1 MLRTQPER
9 PKPRPRLREG
19 ALLFFPM
26 MTPHHS
32 EQKYSTKILVVDD
45 ERLIRM
51 TMCAKLRRAGYDPVP
66 ASTVD
71 EAVTAVKQNHNAFCA
86 IISDIMM
93 GDMDGFMF
101 RSIVRGIDT
110 SIPFFFITAL
120 DPEEGSGFLKS
131 IVADPMS
138 FYLPKSAGADVLVTR
153 VQRIVASRRVE
164 QFIVN
169 QIEETN
175 RSLKLAS
182 FVQLGMLPIRAWMT
196 KAGFFSAWWRPMEA
210 VSGDLFEIVSFDDN
224 KALFVLGDVQG
235 HGTSAA
241 LVMTAVQSALK
252 RFCRQDTTRPP
263 RPMEIANSLQAFF
276 RADLA
281 NVSYM
286 TALICLHDA
295 EKNTV
300 RWISCGAPD
309 LSVFAPG
316 GKLDANPEG
325 RGGLPIGLF
334 PDTVYKEEDEVFT
347 ELPPSSVCVAMT
359 DGLFDNRRDD
369 GLQLPAADLDGI
381 VGELAVPSLLDG
393 SISALTY
400 KIVTAVEEAG
410 FRRYGDD
417 VTLLCFGTRVY
428 DDSAMHE
435 TTIRLNP
442 REIDAAARELG
453 AWCAKA
459 GWSEIVSEKLQLVLE
474 EKLMNIYD
482 HGFDERERTRH
493 VAPIRLRKK
502 GRNAELTVWDCGT
515 PEPSMAVAAGDADT
529 TFEMLNRDMSGHGRG
544 RLMLRQMCCGIARNR
559 YGALN
564 ETIYYL
570 PLEEE
575 DAGKG
580 PENGEPK

>member
-1 MLRTQPER
+1 MPPNAKEN
-9 PKPRPRLREG
+9 
-19 ALLFFPM
+19 
-26 MTPHHS
+26 
-32 EQKYSTKILVVDD
+32 KYSTKILVVDD

-51 TMCAKLRRAGYDPVP
+51 TMCAKLKRAGYDAVP
-66 ASTVD
+66 AATVD
-71 EAVTAVKQNHNAFCA
+71 EAVSAVKSNHNAFCA

-93 GDMDGFMF
+93 GDVDGFMF
-101 RSIVRGIDT
+101 RSIVRSIDA

-120 DPEEGSGFLKS
+120 DPEEGSGFLKR
-131 IVADPMS
+131 IVEDPMS
-138 FYLPKSAGADVLVTR
+138 FYLPKSAGAEVLVTR

-182 FVQLGMLPIRAWMT
+182 YVQLGMLPLRAWMT
-196 KAGFFSAWWRPMEA
+196 QSGYVSTWWRPMDS
-210 VSGDLFEIVSFDDN
+210 VSGDLFETVSYGDS

-241 LVMTAVQSALK
+241 LVMTAVQSTLK
-252 RFCRQDTTRPP
+252 RLCRQALLRPP
-263 RPMEIANSLQAFF
+263 RPVAIANSLQSFF

-295 EKNTV
+295 EENTV

-309 LSVFAPG
+309 LLVFGPG
-316 GKLDANPEG
+316 GKMDVNPEK

-334 PDTVYKEEDEVFT
+334 PDTVYGPEDEVVT
-347 ELPPSSVCVAMT
+347 KLPESSICLAMT

-369 GLQLPAADLDGI
+369 GLQLPSDDLDGI
-381 VGELAVPSLLDG
+381 IGELAVPSLLDG
-393 SISALTY
+393 SAVALPY

-417 VTLLCFGTRVY
+417 VTLMCFGSRASEKTGV
-428 DDSAMHE
+428 HE
-435 TTIRLNP
+435 ATVRLSP
-442 REIDAAARELG
+442 HAIDTAARNLG
-453 AWCAKA
+453 AWCLKA
-459 GWSEIVSEKLQLVLE
+459 GWSQMGSEKLQLALE

-482 HGFDERERTRH
+482 HGFDERERIRH

-502 GRNAELTVWDCGT
+502 GPHAELTVWDCGT

-529 TFEMLNRDMSGHGRG
+529 TFELLNRDMSGHGRG
-544 RLMLRQMCCGIARNR
+544 RLMLRQMCSGIARNR

-564 ETIYYL
+564 ETIYYV
-570 PLEEE
+570 PFEE
-575 DAGKG
+575 DGTGEA
-580 PENGEPK
+580 PEHGETK

>member
-1 MLRTQPER
+1 MAVQRTR
-9 PKPRPRLREG
+9 PFRGPGPFCFMN
-19 ALLFFPM
+19 ANA
-26 MTPHHS
+26 S
-32 EQKYSTKILVVDD
+32 ENKFSTKILVVDD

-71 EAVTAVKQNHNAFCA
+71 EAVAAVKQNHNAFCA

-101 RSIVRGIDT
+101 RSIVRGIDS

-138 FYLPKSAGADVLVTR
+138 FYLPKAVGADMLVTR

-175 RSLKLAS
+175 RSLKLAA
-182 FVQLGMLPIRAWMT
+182 FVQHGMLPVRAWMT
-196 KAGFFSAWWRPMEA
+196 PSGFFSTWWRPMEI
-210 VSGDLFEIVSFDDN
+210 VSGDLFETVPFGDDE
-224 KALFVLGDVQG
+224 ALFVLGDVQG

-252 RFCRQDTTRPP
+252 RLCRQDMQHPP
-263 RPMEIANSLQAFF
+263 RPLDIANSLQAFF

-295 EKNTV
+295 RKNTV

-309 LSVFAPG
+309 LQVFTKD
-316 GKLDANPEG
+316 GKLDVNPEK

-347 ELPPSSVCVAMT
+347 ELPRPAVCVAMT
-359 DGLFDNRRDD
+359 DGLADNRRDD
-369 GLQLPAADLDGI
+369 GLQLPADDLDEI
-381 VGELAVPSLLDG
+381 IGELAVPSLLDG
-393 SISALTY
+393 SVSALTF

-410 FRRYGDD
+410 FRRFGDD
-417 VTLLCFGTRVY
+417 VTLMCFGTRCT
-428 DDSAMHE
+428 DGDEMFE
-435 TTIRLNP
+435 TTIRLSP
-442 REIDAAARELG
+442 RAIDGAAQEIG

-459 GWSEIVSEKLQLVLE
+459 GWSGVASEKLQLVLE
-474 EKLMNIYD
+474 EKIMNIYD
-482 HGFDERERTRH
+482 HGFDERERVRH
-493 VAPIRLRKK
+493 VAPIRLRRR
-502 GRNAELTVWDCGT
+502 GPNAELTVWDCGT

-529 TFEMLNRDMSGHGRG
+529 TFELLNRGMSGHGRG
-544 RLMLRQMCCGIARNR
+544 RLMLRKMCNGISRNR
-559 YGALN
+559 YGSLN
-564 ETIYYL
+564 ETIYYI
-570 PLEEE
+570 PLEDEGAEE
-575 DAGKG
+575 A
-580 PENGEPK
+580 PQPGETK